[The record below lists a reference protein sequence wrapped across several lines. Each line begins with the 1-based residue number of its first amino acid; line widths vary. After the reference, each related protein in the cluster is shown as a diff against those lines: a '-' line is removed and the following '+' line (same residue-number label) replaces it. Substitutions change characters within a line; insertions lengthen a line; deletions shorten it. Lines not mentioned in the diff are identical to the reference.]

1 MIESI
6 LQLIGYSSLDELPYF
21 GEQMLIIFILIL
33 LYFGALAFLNAILNI
48 IFGLLPG
55 KD

>member
-1 MIESI
+1 MIESVM
-6 LQLIGYSSLDELPYF
+6 QLLDLTSAELPYF
-21 GEQMLIIFILIL
+21 GDQIILIFTMCL
-33 LYFGALAFLNAILNI
+33 LFFGALAFFNAILNI

>member
-6 LQLIGYSSLDELPYF
+6 LELIGYASLEELPYF
-21 GEQMLIIFILIL
+21 GEQLIVIFILIL
-33 LYFGALAFLNAILNI
+33 LFFGALAFLNAILNI